1 MNRLYT
7 ARDTQEAHT
16 LREFL
21 AAHDVEAELID
32 GDACVFVN
40 EADVDRAEL
49 LRNQFVSQLVAAES
63 HSGWTCAQCQQP
75 VESQHQVCGECGA
88 PRSYVPSDDGL
99 ATPTDQKSSSADAS
113 PSETV
118 APVIPSSTRNVWLLW
133 LELLAVLALTTP
145 LYGGHS
151 LVGYVLFGLG
161 VHNTASNLYLA
172 SLLRNAFVAVVT
184 LTAIRLSR
192 DPWCAFG
199 IVQPVPLDLFTG
211 GIVCIVGIYAS
222 VMGRDIFLDIATSIC
237 SEHYFYQITHSPDF
251 SHYAHGWSGLMA
263 LLLLAIA
270 VGFSEEFVF
279 RAYVLPRLEQ
289 LLRSMPVAVLVS
301 AAIFGLIHWQRGIV
315 SMFSAF
321 VMGIVYGIAFVWTRR
336 LWPVAIAHAAHD
348 FSAFLYHAG

>member
-7 ARDTQEAHT
+7 ARDTQEAKA

-32 GDACVFVN
+32 GDASVFVN
-40 EADVDRAEL
+40 EADIDRAEL
-49 LRNQFVSQLVAAES
+49 LRNQFVGQFFAAES
-63 HSGWTCAQCQQP
+63 HSGWICAQCQQP
-75 VESQHQVCGECGA
+75 VESQHHVCGECGA
-88 PRSYVPSDDGL
+88 PRSYVGSDDGL
-99 ATPTDQKSSSADAS
+99 GAPTGHKSSSADAS
-113 PSETV
+113 SSEAV
-118 APVIPSSTRNVWLLW
+118 PPIIPSSTRNVWLLW

-151 LVGYVLFGLG
+151 FAGYVLIGLG

-172 SLLRNAFVAVVT
+172 SLLKNAIVAVVT

-199 IVQPVPLDLFTG
+199 IVRPAPLDVFTG
-211 GIVCIVGIYAS
+211 GIACIVGIYVA
-222 VMGRDIFLDIATSIC
+222 VMGKDIFLDLVKSIC
-237 SEHYFYQITHSPDF
+237 SEHYFYQITHPPDF
-251 SHYAHGWSGLMA
+251 SHHAQGWSGLMA

-270 VGFSEEFVF
+270 VGFSEELVF
-279 RAYVLPRLEQ
+279 RAYVLPRLER
-289 LLRSMPVAVLVS
+289 LLRSTPVAVLAT

-315 SMFSAF
+315 STFSAF
-321 VMGIVYGIAFVWTRR
+321 LIGVVYGIAFVWMRR
-336 LWPVAIAHAAHD
+336 LWPVVIAHAAHD